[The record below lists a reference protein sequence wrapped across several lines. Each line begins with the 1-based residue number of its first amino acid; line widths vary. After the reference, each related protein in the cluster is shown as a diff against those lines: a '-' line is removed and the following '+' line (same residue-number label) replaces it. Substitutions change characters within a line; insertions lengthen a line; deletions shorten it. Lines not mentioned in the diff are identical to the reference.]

1 MFELK
6 KLSKEA
12 IPKALAKAEHYRL
25 LNEPLEAESICLDIL
40 EVDPDNQQAL
50 VTLLLALTDK
60 FKHQLNPAFAQA
72 QEVLERLGD
81 QYCKAYFGG
90 IMYERRAKVH
100 LGRGVPG
107 AGRALRDGGVL
118 SPRSRTVVRANRGR
132 RPRSRPPRSRRR
144 DGRSRTHRSAPGRPD
159 RSRTGGGRALG
170 GLAGGRWLGDP
181 PGRALLGHGRGHG

>member
-1 MFELK
+1 MTSIWNRIKENKMFELK
-6 KLSKEA
+6 TLSKEA

-72 QEVLERLGD
+72 QEILGRLGD
-81 QYCKAYFGG
+81 RYCKAYFGG

-100 LGRGVPG
+100 LDRGVPG
-107 AGRALRDGGVL
+107 AGHLAYEWFRKAMDSYEKALTTC
-118 SPRSRTVVRANRGR
+118 SPGNQDAILRWNTCARILMQNPDVV
-132 RPRSRPPRSRRR
+132 PPQKE
-144 DGRSRTHRSAPGRPD
+144 
-159 RSRTGGGRALG
+159 
-170 GLAGGRWLGDP
+170 AGEQMLE
-181 PGRALLGHGRGHG
+181 